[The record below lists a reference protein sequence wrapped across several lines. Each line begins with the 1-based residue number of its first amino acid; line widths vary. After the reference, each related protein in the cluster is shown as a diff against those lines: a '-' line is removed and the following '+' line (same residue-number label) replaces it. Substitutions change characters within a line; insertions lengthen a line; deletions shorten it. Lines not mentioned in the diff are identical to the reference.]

1 MNYKKILN
9 DLTEHVAWAQSETR
23 RVKDM
28 SHLDS
33 ESLKRIKRLP
43 RLDYSL
49 DQFRKRKERAP
60 KKLEIVQKYHNASNR
75 HYLTQFKQSMALIGE
90 SNGSRYYKGLT
101 KPNVAIV
108 CSEFMYEFYKDAMNL
123 HYVTPTN
130 AEDIFA
136 EPIDFF
142 LILTSWKGL
151 YEDEWRG
158 ISNPDS
164 EKREALYQIIE
175 HAKSRNVPVVMQSTE
190 DPSNYSRFIGIAQ
203 RSDVVFTGDEGKITE
218 YKLDCGHD
226 RIGVLEFGVNPKLHN
241 PIGTR
246 SVEKIDGALF
256 AGSWM
261 EKYSERTEDI
271 MKLLNGVL
279 LADKRLD
286 IIDRN
291 YSLNDPRYHFPEEF
305 APYVAP
311 SVNYVEL
318 QKLSKSYDWVL
329 NVNSIKYSPTMCA
342 RRVYESQALGN
353 LILSNYSVAVNNYFP
368 NIFIATNE
376 ADAESIMSTFT
387 ADERYEHQ
395 MHGVRNVMS
404 QHTVYHRLQT
414 IWSALGHEEAQLE
427 KSVLVVGSGQNKL
440 VQQDFEQQSYSNK
453 TFVREEEVTAEL
465 VAAYDMVTYFND
477 QFAYGPY
484 YLEDLVNGF
493 KYTDVDFITQV
504 VYKEGHEW
512 NEGIEHVYTDSF
524 TSRYTTLYWTASV
537 PYDVISGQEKNH
549 DLKGYAVDRF
559 NLERRIAQ
567 DESEQE
573 IRTDYKMTVVIP
585 VYNNGKYLY
594 NKCFLSLKR
603 SSMFKDMEIIIV
615 DDGSSDIET
624 IRQIRHI
631 EDNYANVTTHLYEMG
646 GSGSA
651 SRPRNKGVEMA
662 TTDYIVFLDP
672 DNEATED
679 GYAFLYQLME
689 QDPDLD
695 FATGHMK
702 KLAEKESPI
711 MLPKS
716 YQQDQLVL
724 NDPRQYLLDHNFSV
738 QSIQAMVIRKSFI
751 EAHQLEQV
759 VGAVGQDSLFFTE
772 MMLKAKKVLLVNK
785 VIHDYYAAVSG
796 STVNAIT
803 TKYFEKCLLREEAR
817 AKVFKEEHVLDAF
830 NSHRFEVFFELW
842 YLRHLKRS
850 NLQDFKHNVTIL
862 YKIYELFH
870 PETLKNEK
878 VATFV
883 ELYEKNNLEQLAKQ
897 FGPEQ

>member
-164 EKREALYQIIE
+164 EKREALYRIID

-203 RSDVVFTGDEGKITE
+203 RSDVIFTGDEGKISE
-218 YKLDCGHD
+218 YQLDCGHD

-261 EKYSERTEDI
+261 EKYGERTEDI

-279 LADKRLD
+279 LADKQLD

-291 YSLNDPRYHFPEEF
+291 YSLNNPRYHFPEEF

-376 ADAESIMSTFT
+376 ADAESIMSMFT

-631 EDNYANVTTHLYEMG
+631 EDNYVNVTTHLYEMG

-651 SRPRNKGVEMA
+651 SRPRNKGVEMS

-716 YQQDQLVL
+716 YQQDQLML

>member
-164 EKREALYQIIE
+164 EKRESLYRIID

-203 RSDVVFTGDEGKITE
+203 RSDVIFTGDVVKISE
-218 YKLDCGHD
+218 YQLDCGHD

-279 LADKRLD
+279 LADKQLD

-376 ADAESIMSTFT
+376 ADAESIMSMFT

-440 VQQDFEQQSYSNK
+440 VQRDFEQQSYSNK

-559 NLERRIAQ
+559 SLERRIAQ
-567 DESEQE
+567 DESEHE

-631 EDNYANVTTHLYEMG
+631 EENYANVTTHLYEMG

-651 SRPRNKGVEMA
+651 SRPRNKGVEMS

>member
-60 KKLEIVQKYHNASNR
+60 KKLEIVQKYHNVSNR

-164 EKREALYQIIE
+164 EKREALYRIID
-175 HAKSRNVPVVMQSTE
+175 HAKLRNVPVVMQSTE

-203 RSDVVFTGDEGKITE
+203 RSDVIFTGDEGKISE
-218 YKLDCGHD
+218 YQLDCGHD

-241 PIGTR
+241 PIDTR

-279 LADKRLD
+279 LADKQLD

-376 ADAESIMSTFT
+376 ADAESIMSMFT

-504 VYKEGHEW
+504 VYKEGREW
-512 NEGIEHVYTDSF
+512 NEGIEHSYTDSF

-651 SRPRNKGVEMA
+651 SRPRNKGVEMS

-785 VIHDYYAAVSG
+785 VVHDYYAAVSG

-817 AKVFKEEHVLDAF
+817 AKVFKEENVLDAF
-830 NSHRFEVFFELW
+830 NGHRFEVFFELW

-850 NLQDFKHNVTIL
+850 NLQDFKRNVTIL

-883 ELYEKNNLEQLAKQ
+883 ELYETNQFEQLAKQ

>member
-164 EKREALYQIIE
+164 EKRESLYRIID

-203 RSDVVFTGDEGKITE
+203 RSDVIFTGDEGKISE
-218 YKLDCGHD
+218 YQLDCGHD

-279 LADKRLD
+279 LADKQLD

-376 ADAESIMSTFT
+376 ADAESIMSMFT

-440 VQQDFEQQSYSNK
+440 VQRDFEQQSYSNK

-559 NLERRIAQ
+559 SLERRIAQ
-567 DESEQE
+567 DESEHE

-631 EDNYANVTTHLYEMG
+631 EENYANVTTHLYEMG

-651 SRPRNKGVEMA
+651 SRPRNKGVEMS

>member
-164 EKREALYQIIE
+164 EKRESLYRIID

-203 RSDVVFTGDEGKITE
+203 RSDVIFTGDEGKISE
-218 YKLDCGHD
+218 YQLDCGHD

-279 LADKRLD
+279 LADKQLD

-376 ADAESIMSTFT
+376 ADAESIMSMFT

-414 IWSALGHEEAQLE
+414 ILSALGHEEAQLE

-440 VQQDFEQQSYSNK
+440 VQRDFEQQSYSNK

-559 NLERRIAQ
+559 SLERRIAQ
-567 DESEQE
+567 DESEHE

-631 EDNYANVTTHLYEMG
+631 EENYANVTTHLYEMG

-651 SRPRNKGVEMA
+651 SRPRNKGVEMS

-862 YKIYELFH
+862 YKIYELFR

>member
-23 RVKDM
+23 RVNAM

-75 HYLTQFKQSMALIGE
+75 HYIAQFKQSMALIGD

-130 AEDIFA
+130 AKDVFA

-376 ADAESIMSTFT
+376 ADAESMMTMFT

-404 QHTVYHRLQT
+404 HHTVYHRLQT
-414 IWSALGHEEAQLE
+414 IMSALGHTASNLD
-427 KSVLVVGSGQNKL
+427 KSVLVVGSGQNSI
-440 VQQDFEQQSYSNK
+440 VQRDFEQQSYSNK

-465 VAAYDMVTYFND
+465 VAAYDMVAYFND

-493 KYTDVDFITQV
+493 KYTDVDFVTQV

-512 NEGIEHVYTDSF
+512 NEGIEHSYTDSF
-524 TSRYTTLYWTASV
+524 TSRYTTLFWTATA
-537 PYDVISGQEKNH
+537 PFNVISGQQKDH
-549 DLKGYAVDRF
+549 GLKGYAIDRF
-559 NLERRIAQ
+559 SLERRIAQ
-567 DESEQE
+567 EEAEQE
-573 IRTDYKMTVVIP
+573 IRTEYKMTVIIP

-603 SSMFKDMEIIIV
+603 SSMFKDMEIFIV

-624 IRQIRHI
+624 LRQIRQIKEKH
-631 EDNYANVTTHLYEMG
+631 ANVTTYLYEMG

-803 TKYFEKCLLREEAR
+803 AKYFEKCLLREEAR
-817 AKVFKEEHVLDAF
+817 AKVFKEEKVLDAF

-862 YKIYELFH
+862 YKIYELFQ

-883 ELYEKNNLEQLAKQ
+883 ELYETNQFEQLAKQ

>member
-9 DLTEHVAWAQSETR
+9 DLTEHVAWAQGETR
-23 RVKDM
+23 RVKAT

-49 DQFRKRKERAP
+49 DQFKKRKARAP
-60 KKLEIVQKYHNASNR
+60 KKLEIVQKYHDASNR
-75 HYLTQFKQSMALIGE
+75 HYITQFKQSMTLIGE
-90 SNGSRYYKGLT
+90 SNGSRYYKGLA

-130 AEDIFA
+130 ADEVLSQ
-136 EPIDFF
+136 PIDFF

-164 EKREALYQIIE
+164 EKREALYQIIDQ
-175 HAKSRNVPVVMQSTE
+175 AKSLNIPVVMQSTE

-203 RSDVVFTGDEGKITE
+203 RSDVIFTGDEGKVSE
-218 YKLDCGHD
+218 YRLDCGHD

-246 SVEKIDGALF
+246 SIEKIDGALF

-261 EKYSERTEDI
+261 EKYSERTDDI

-286 IIDRN
+286 IVDRN

-311 SVNYVEL
+311 SVDYVEL

-376 ADAESIMSTFT
+376 ADAEAVMSMFT

-414 IWSALGHEEAQLE
+414 IMRALGHEVPTLE
-427 KSVLVVGSGQNKL
+427 KSVLVVGSGQNAT
-440 VQQDFEQQSYSNK
+440 VQQDFENQSYSNK
-453 TFVREEEVTAEL
+453 TFVREEDISPEL
-465 VAAYDMVTYFND
+465 IAAYDMVTYFND

-512 NEGIEHVYTDSF
+512 NEGNEHVYTDSF
-524 TSRYTTLYWTASV
+524 TSRYTTLYWTESV
-537 PYDVISGQEKNH
+537 PYEVITGSVKDHE
-549 DLKGYAVDRF
+549 LKGYAIDRF
-559 NLERRIAQ
+559 NLERRI
-567 DESEQE
+567 EQE
-573 IRTDYKMTVVIP
+573 EVEQQIRNDYKMTVIIP

-603 SSMFKDMEIIIV
+603 SSMFNDMEIIIV

-624 IRQIRHI
+624 LRQIRQI
-631 EDNYANVTTHLYEMG
+631 EQKFDNVSTYLYEMG

-651 SRPRNKGVEMA
+651 SRPRNKGVEMS

-689 QDPDLD
+689 QDPELD

-716 YQQDQLVL
+716 YQQDQLL
-724 NDPRQYLLDHNFSV
+724 LENPRQYLLDHHFSV

-751 EAHQLEQV
+751 EAHNLEQV

-772 MMLKAKKVLLVNK
+772 MMLKANKVLLVNK

-803 TKYFEKCLLREEAR
+803 TKYFDKCLLREEAR
-817 AKVFKEEHVLDAF
+817 AKVFKEEQVLDAF

-850 NLQDFKHNVTIL
+850 NLKDFEYNVAIL

-883 ELYEKNNLEQLAKQ
+883 ELYEKNDLKQLARQ

>member
-1 MNYKKILN
+1 
-9 DLTEHVAWAQSETR
+9 
-23 RVKDM
+23 
-28 SHLDS
+28 
-33 ESLKRIKRLP
+33 
-43 RLDYSL
+43 
-49 DQFRKRKERAP
+49 
-60 KKLEIVQKYHNASNR
+60 
-75 HYLTQFKQSMALIGE
+75 
-90 SNGSRYYKGLT
+90 
-101 KPNVAIV
+101 
-108 CSEFMYEFYKDAMNL
+108 
-123 HYVTPTN
+123 
-130 AEDIFA
+130 
-136 EPIDFF
+136 
-142 LILTSWKGL
+142 
-151 YEDEWRG
+151 
-158 ISNPDS
+158 
-164 EKREALYQIIE
+164 
-175 HAKSRNVPVVMQSTE
+175 
-190 DPSNYSRFIGIAQ
+190 
-203 RSDVVFTGDEGKITE
+203 
-218 YKLDCGHD
+218 
-226 RIGVLEFGVNPKLHN
+226 
-241 PIGTR
+241 
-246 SVEKIDGALF
+246 
-256 AGSWM
+256 
-261 EKYSERTEDI
+261 
-271 MKLLNGVL
+271 
-279 LADKRLD
+279 
-286 IIDRN
+286 
-291 YSLNDPRYHFPEEF
+291 
-305 APYVAP
+305 
-311 SVNYVEL
+311 
-318 QKLSKSYDWVL
+318 
-329 NVNSIKYSPTMCA
+329 MCA

-376 ADAESIMSTFT
+376 ADAESIMSMFT

-440 VQQDFEQQSYSNK
+440 VQRDFEQQSYSNK

-559 NLERRIAQ
+559 SLERRIAQ
-567 DESEQE
+567 DESEHE

-631 EDNYANVTTHLYEMG
+631 EENYANVTTHLYEMG

-651 SRPRNKGVEMA
+651 SRPRNKGVEMS